1 MLVFGSGMM
10 LFFLGAGIL
19 YYSEQVF
26 DGSLARELQAL
37 TGLVLGGIGFLT
49 VLTAQICFVMQRIR

>member
-1 MLVFGSGMM
+1 MLVFACGMM
-10 LFFLGAGIL
+10 LSFAGAGLL

-26 DGSLARELQAL
+26 DDSLARELQAL
-37 TGLVLGGIGFLT
+37 AGLVLGAVGFIT